1 MKKLTVLIALL
12 TGATLFANAN
22 DVVIN
27 GSNVS
32 EYENLAPI
40 RAPKN
45 EEAIKLIPENFKFAN
60 PGQFTVAVAG
70 LNSPPLYQFASDNKT
85 LIGSEVDM
93 ARIIADTLGLE
104 LNVVIT
110 SWEDWPLG
118 IVSGKYDAAI
128 SNITVTKARKEKF
141 DFATYREDSLGFY
154 VKKDS
159 PIESIKEAKDIAG
172 LKIVVG
178 SGTNQEAI
186 LLAWDAENRAN
197 GLEPFTPVYSRDDAA
212 QTLALQSGRADA
224 TFGPYVIGEWKVS
237 LKGDTK
243 LVGQVNGGWPANAN
257 IGVTLKKGSGLV
269 VPVQAAINAT
279 IANGTYAQVLTRWG
293 EINEQLPASEINPKG
308 LGD

>member
-1 MKKLTVLIALL
+1 MTKKYFFISLL
-12 TGATLFANAN
+12 LAWASVANAIEI
-22 DVVIN
+22 DGVEVTFD
-27 GSNVS
+27 
-32 EYENLAPI
+32 ENRELI
-40 RAPKN
+40 RTPKN
-45 EEAIKLIPENFKFAN
+45 EEVIKLIPTDFKFIN
-60 PGQFTVAVAG
+60 PGKLTVAVAG
-70 LNSPPLYQFASDNKT
+70 LNSPPLYLFSSDNKT

-104 LNVVIT
+104 LEVIPT

-118 IVSGKYDAAI
+118 VISGKYDAAI

-159 PIESIKEAKDIAG
+159 PIESIKEPKDIAG

-186 LLAWDAENRAN
+186 LLAWDAENRAK

-212 QTLALQSGRADA
+212 STLALQSGRADA
-224 TFGPYVIGEWKVS
+224 TFGPYVMGAFKAS

-243 LVGQVNGGWPANAN
+243 LVGQVNGGWPIAAN
-257 IGVTLKKGSGLV
+257 IGVTLKKGNGLV
-269 VPVQAAINAT
+269 VPIQAAINST
-279 IANGTYAQVLTRWG
+279 IENGTYAEVLTRWG
-293 EINEQLPASEINPKG
+293 EINEQVARSEINPKG